1 MLDSYKNI
9 TKAVALLV
17 KPLSARNRD
26 IILRRFG
33 LKTGRPETLEAIGQS
48 YGITRERVRQIE
60 NHILKNLKADLAK
73 VEVGAKPYFDFTA
86 KTLSGQGGFM
96 SEADLFSSFSGN
108 ANSNIHNL
116 ALAFLLSLHPDFQ
129 RVDESDNCNAFYA
142 NGSEAVALAV
152 SVIGQ
157 VTDIFNKQKTLLAKD
172 ELYGAYRNS
181 GNRQAVAS
189 TAFFSAVKIAK
200 AIGQNIFSEYG
211 LVSWSEVKPRGVRDR
226 AYLVLK
232 RQSKPKHFREIT
244 SLINT
249 ANFTNKKA
257 NVQTV
262 HNELIK
268 DARFVLVG
276 RGIYG
281 LSEWGYSAG
290 TVKDVLV
297 DILKRHGKSLPKA
310 ELINRVLSSRYVKPN
325 TILLNLQDG
334 KIFRKQADGSYSLRE
349 A

>member
-73 VEVGAKPYFDFTA
+73 VEVDAKPYFDFTA
-86 KTLSGQGGFM
+86 KTLSSQGGFM
-96 SEADLFSSFSGN
+96 SEADLFSSFICN

-116 ALAFLLSLHPDFQ
+116 ALAFLLSLPSDFQ
-129 RVDESDNCNAFYA
+129 RVDESDNCHAFYA
-142 NGSEAVALAV
+142 NGSEAVAFAV
-152 SVIGQ
+152 SIISQ
-157 VTDIFNKQKTLLAKD
+157 VTDIFNKRKALLVKD
-172 ELYGAYRNS
+172 DLYGAYRNANS
-181 GNRQAVAS
+181 RQAVAS
-189 TAFFSAVKIAK
+189 TAFFSAIKIAK
-200 AIGQNIFSEYG
+200 EIDQNIFNEYG
-211 LVSWSEVKPRGVRDR
+211 LVGWSEVKPRGVRDR

-232 RQSKPKHFREIT
+232 RQSKPQHFREIT

-249 ANFTNKKA
+249 ASFTNKKA

-268 DARFVLVG
+268 DWHFVLVG

-281 LSEWGYSAG
+281 LSEWGYNAG

-297 DILKRHGKSLPKA
+297 DILKRHGKALPKA

-334 KIFRKQADGSYSLRE
+334 KIFRKQADGSYTLRE